1 MGAKTAKK
9 VDLERLAAAL
19 PDFPFGYLVSV
30 DDDYRVHTVTVEPTL
45 RGAVLDVGMVG
56 GGTRRNVARRGSVTV
71 LWPPAEPGGYS
82 LIVDGTAEFSDDDP
96 DADTAHCVVVP
107 TRALLHRNADAPSV
121 AKGCLHDCVVF
132 SVPAQ

>member
-56 GGTRRNVARRGSVTV
+56 GEPAGT
-71 LWPPAEPGGYS
+71 W
-82 LIVDGTAEFSDDDP
+82 P
-96 DADTAHCVVVP
+96 DAARSPCCGRRPSRAV
-107 TRALLHRNADAPSV
+107 TR
-121 AKGCLHDCVVF
+121 
-132 SVPAQ
+132 